1 MAIKKPITKTP
12 PKKITPA
19 SDKKLKKRSR
29 EEEEEEV
36 EETEE
41 EDPSEEEEEEE
52 ETPAPKKKK
61 KAAPVEEEEEEEA
74 DEEEEEEAPR
84 RTGSKKKKKKKS
96 SKSFADIFDST
107 KPGRGLLPVG
117 DYKALVAGFEIEG
130 EIAEEGDDQGELK
143 VKVTYEIHEDEDEGV
158 AGKNIS
164 QWYQICSEDGE
175 AGPGIPFLKGD
186 LDVLCYED
194 VLLEDLQQ
202 ICEDIE
208 AERPEVLIKV
218 KQNGQYTNAYLQGLA
233 EEE

>member
-1 MAIKKPITKTP
+1 MAINKPIVGKTAPKKTP
-12 PKKITPA
+12 SPTG
-19 SDKKLKKRSR
+19 KLKKRPR
-29 EEEEEEV
+29 EEEEPEEQEEEEEEP
-36 EETEE
+36 EEDKEE
-41 EDPSEEEEEEE
+41 EA
-52 ETPAPKKKK
+52 PAPKKKK
-61 KAAPVEEEEEEEA
+61 KTAPVEEEEEEA
-74 DEEEEEEAPR
+74 DEEEEEEEAPR
-84 RTGSKKKKKKKS
+84 RTGSKKKKKKS

-130 EIAEEGDDQGELK
+130 DIAEEGEEQGELK

-158 AGKNIS
+158 AGKTIS
-164 QWYQICSEDGE
+164 QWYQICGEDGE

-186 LDVLCYED
+186 LDVLGYED

-208 AERPEVLIKV
+208 DERPEVLIKV